1 MRETIFLL
9 FIVYFISPKISYGQ
23 DFEYQL
29 TKLNANELSANHP
42 FSNPITLS
50 FKLKNESNVKI
61 EFYNIVTND
70 SINED
75 MIKNTNL
82 IKKYEFLKLDSGD
95 YRFSWNLTFEL
106 LKNDE
111 DLKKFIYV
119 IFIDNKLFERQI
131 FSIAK

>member
-1 MRETIFLL
+1 MRGTIFLL
-9 FIVYFISPKISYGQ
+9 FIVCFISPKITFAQ

-29 TKLNANELSANHP
+29 TKLNANELSENHP
-42 FSNPITLS
+42 FSNSITLS
-50 FKLKNESNVKI
+50 FKLKNESNVTI
-61 EFYNIVTND
+61 DFYNIVTND

-82 IKKYEFLKLDSGD
+82 IKKYEFIKLDSGD

-106 LKNDE
+106 LKNDK